1 MRIISLLE
9 GTEHLYHYTP
19 GDNMSSILRSGGLI
33 MSILMANSSEYRKVK
48 ERLGG
53 NPKHIFYFSLARS
66 MHSMYISDAIDSRR
80 PHFAVFEF
88 SGRKLSRLGK
98 IIPFDFFGTSDA
110 KYDEMEDRLFSDKGF
125 IPFSMVE
132 CIHVLCRPSDVKLYE
147 QIIQYTGISVIF
159 YTSARNLR
167 LRRGGLSI
175 DKLKNDFE
183 FTNGEEIPS
192 WDQGEGDDEE
202 PPTEILSSHE
212 VFLNFINNE
221 LDGKKQTYDDFVK
234 CQYWPS
240 NEMVA
245 ERMLTRTSTKK
256 FNLVRTILTKLK
268 RKGFDN
274 YLKIWEYF
282 TEVRSKYK
290 NLNQK
295 LREDDDKLLNDLGI
309 DV

>member
-19 GDNMSSILRSGGLI
+19 GDNISSILGSGGLV
-33 MSILMANSSEYRKVK
+33 MSILMANSSEYRKVE

-66 MHSMYISDAIDSRR
+66 MHSIYISDAIGSGRQ
-80 PHFAVFEF
+80 HFAVFEF

-98 IIPFDFFGTSDA
+98 IVPFDFFATHNA
-110 KYDEMEDRLFSDKGF
+110 NFDEMEDRLFSDKGF

-132 CIHVLCRPSDVKLYE
+132 CIHVRCTPSDVKLYE
-147 QIIQYTGISVIF
+147 QIIKQTGIRIIF
-159 YTSARNLR
+159 YTSSRNLM

-175 DKLKNDFE
+175 DELKNNAE
-183 FTNGEEIPS
+183 FTNGKEIVS
-192 WDQGEGDDEE
+192 WDQFGDEE
-202 PPTEILSSHE
+202 EEIAKIHPSHE

-221 LDGKKQTYDDFVK
+221 LDGKEQTYDDFVK
-234 CQYWPS
+234 LKYWPDS
-240 NEMVA
+240 EMMV
-245 ERMLTRTSTKK
+245 ERMLSRSSTKK
-256 FNLVRTILTKLK
+256 FELVHEVLTKLK

-274 YLKIWEYF
+274 HTKIWNYLWH
-282 TEVRSKYK
+282 VRTKYK
-290 NLNQK
+290 NLNPK
-295 LREDDDKLLNDLGI
+295 LREDDDKLLKDLGI

>member
-19 GDNMSSILRSGGLI
+19 GDNISSILGSGGLI

-66 MHSMYISDAIDSRR
+66 MHSIYISDAIRSGRQ
-80 PHFAVFEF
+80 HLAVFEF

-98 IIPFDFFGTSDA
+98 IVPFDFFATHNTE
-110 KYDEMEDRLFSDKGF
+110 YDEMEDRLFSNKGF

-147 QIIQYTGISVIF
+147 QIIKQTGIRVIF
-159 YTSARNLR
+159 YTSSRNLK

-175 DKLKNDFE
+175 DELKNNDE
-183 FTNGEEIPS
+183 FTNGKEIVS
-192 WDQGEGDDEE
+192 WDQFGDAEE
-202 PPTEILSSHE
+202 EDIEKIRPSHE
-212 VFLNFINNE
+212 GFLNFINNE

-234 CQYWPS
+234 LKYWPDG
-240 NEMVA
+240 EIMA
-245 ERMLTRTSTKK
+245 ERMLTRSSTKK
-256 FNLVRTILTKLK
+256 FDLVHEVLTKLK
-268 RKGFDN
+268 RKGFDDHT
-274 YLKIWEYF
+274 KIWQYF
-282 TEVRSKYK
+282 CDVRTKYK
-290 NLNQK
+290 NLNPK
-295 LREDDDKLLNDLGI
+295 LQEYDDKLLKDLGI